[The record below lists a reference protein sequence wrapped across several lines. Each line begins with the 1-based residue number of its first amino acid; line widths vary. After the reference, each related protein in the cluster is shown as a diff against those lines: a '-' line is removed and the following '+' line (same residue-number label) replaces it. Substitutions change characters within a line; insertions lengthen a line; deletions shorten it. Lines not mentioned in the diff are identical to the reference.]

1 MRELIVPF
9 PDDTEVSSGQLQRF
23 DESVVDPKLSLKIEA
38 TLYFLVYYYF
48 YLRGTV

>member
-9 PDDTEVSSGQLQRF
+9 PDDTEVSSGQLKRF
-23 DESVVDPKLSLKIEA
+23 DEAVVDLKLSLKIEA
-38 TLYFLVYYYF
+38 TLYFPVYYYF

>member
-1 MRELIVPF
+1 MREFNGPF
-9 PDDTEVSSGQLQRF
+9 PDGIEVSSGQLKRF

-38 TLYFLVYYYF
+38 TLYFPVYYYF